1 MIRVM
6 IFVPVIIMAVM
17 LVVILILEAIDKFYY
32 SRWIDEIMDEEE
44 DE

>member
-1 MIRVM
+1 M